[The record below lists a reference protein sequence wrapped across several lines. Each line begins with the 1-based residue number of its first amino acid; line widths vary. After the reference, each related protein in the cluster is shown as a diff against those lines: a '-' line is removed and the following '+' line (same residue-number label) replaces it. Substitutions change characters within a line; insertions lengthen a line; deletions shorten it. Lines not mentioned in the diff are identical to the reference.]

1 MQGEWRRWS
10 KQQQSCEGESEGEGE
25 NGSQLGKTEWEW
37 MGLRD
42 LGLEKLV
49 FILGFFF
56 FFFLNFFNII
66 YTGRVQAEYAYTETQ
81 LEPASGF

>member
-1 MQGEWRRWS
+1 MQGERRRRS
-10 KQQQSCEGESEGEGE
+10 EQQQSCEGESEGEGE

-49 FILGFFF
+49 FILGFF
-56 FFFLNFFNII
+56 LLIFNII
-66 YTGRVQAEYAYTETQ
+66 YTGRVRAGYAYTRTQ
-81 LEPASGF
+81 PEPASGF